1 MFRKDNK
8 LSTTK
13 KDRLNLNLNIKMD
26 LDVENLI
33 IYINM
38 DKLKKNQIKE
48 IKKNSMKMVHYNKL
62 YYLIKKKMNIMVL
75 YSIMMNKYHKI
86 KKNLHY

>member
-13 KDRLNLNLNIKMD
+13 NDRLNLNLNIKMD

-48 IKKNSMKMVHYNKL
+48 IKKNSMKTLHYNKL

-86 KKNLHY
+86 

>member
-13 KDRLNLNLNIKMD
+13 NDRLNLNLNIKMD

-38 DKLKKNQIKE
+38 DKLKKN
-48 IKKNSMKMVHYNKL
+48 
-62 YYLIKKKMNIMVL
+62 
-75 YSIMMNKYHKI
+75 
-86 KKNLHY
+86 